1 MTKLQIA
8 SLCAAAFGG
17 CFLGSYL
24 AQRPALVAQAQQR
37 VQVNDY
43 LTVGNG
49 GLRLVTPNG
58 TLVGL
63 FSVTGDGLSF
73 QMMNSG
79 GRPSVSLVAGTT
91 GSVAI
96 GSDKN
101 GSGMVVQGPD
111 GQQLEA
117 VIRGSEPSF
126 VLGTSGRMSG
136 LKGGP
141 DPSFKL
147 FGRATSPIFEAKS
160 LPDGGQVSLFSRAG
174 KKLFDLNT
182 NLDTAKATFDGPEG
196 VQAEVN
202 GKGQMTVRKAGQTI
216 WAEPKQGVSTG
227 SSQGGPPGST
237 GGGVY

>member
-1 MTKLQIA
+1 MTKLQTV
-8 SLCAAAFGG
+8 SLCVAAFGG
-17 CFLGSYL
+17 CFLGSYF

-63 FSVTGDGLSF
+63 FSVTGDGLSL

-79 GRPSVSLVAGTT
+79 GRPSVTLVAGTT
-91 GSVAI
+91 GTVAI

-101 GSGMVVQGPD
+101 GTGVVVQGQD
-111 GQQLEA
+111 GQQIET
-117 VIRGSEPSF
+117 VIRGSEPSI

-147 FGRATSPIFEAKS
+147 YGRATSPIFEAKS
-160 LPDGGQVSLFSRAG
+160 LTDGGQISMFSRTG

-182 NLDTAKATFDGPEG
+182 NLDSAKASFEGPEG
-196 VQAEVN
+196 MLAEIL
-202 GKGQMTVRKAGQTI
+202 GKGQFSVKKAGQTT
-216 WAEPKQGVSTG
+216 WSAPKIQEGTTG
-227 SSQGGPPGST
+227 GQGGPPGST
-237 GGGVY
+237 GGGIY